1 MSLNNFQNFISEI
14 VFSIQNIHITGIIE
28 ILLISYVV
36 YFILNW
42 LRNFKA
48 MNLLKGIGVITF
60 FVVICVVFKF
70 SVILFILERIY
81 GIAAIALVVVFQNDL
96 RQGIEHLGKRNV
108 FFNLISKH
116 RKIDVD
122 HKVVNEISS
131 AAFSM
136 AKVKTGALILI
147 ERLDS
152 LNAIINT
159 GIIID
164 GKVSSALLINIFEK
178 NTPLHDGAVVIV
190 GDTVKAATCYLPLS
204 EDLTISKSLGTRH
217 RAALGISEETDCLT
231 IVVSEETGKVR
242 VVVDREI
249 LVVND
254 EKSLANILVK
264 YVYNKKDDDNTII
277 KNIKNIIKGEP

>member
-1 MSLNNFQNFISEI
+1 MSISNFQNFISEI
-14 VFSIQNIHITGIIE
+14 VFSIQNIHITGMIE
-28 ILLISYVV
+28 VFLISYVV

-96 RQGIEHLGKRNV
+96 RQGIEHLGKKNM
-108 FFNLISKH
+108 FLNLISKH
-116 RKIDVD
+116 RKTDVD
-122 HKVVNEISS
+122 HKVVNEI
-131 AAFSM
+131 ATATFSM
-136 AKVKTGALILI
+136 AKVKTGALILL

-159 GIIID
+159 GIVID

-190 GDTVKAATCYLPLS
+190 GDIVKAATCYLPLS
-204 EDLTISKSLGTRH
+204 EDLSISKSLGTRH

-254 EKSLANILVK
+254 EKSLVNILVK
-264 YVYNKKDDDNTII
+264 YVYNQKDDDNTII
-277 KNIKNIIKGEP
+277 KNLKNIIKGEP